1 MAQAVQEVVAVA
13 VAYAPILTM
22 AYEHG
27 KQARCVVLQ
36 QDEVPPA
43 AAARYALVSGLLR
56 APHRAM
62 DELEAE
68 AFVAQP
74 AAITYLHFS

>member
-1 MAQAVQEVVAVA
+1 MQEEVAVA
-13 VAYAPILTM
+13 EAYALTLMM

-36 QDEVPPA
+36 QDEEPPA
-43 AAARYALVSGLLR
+43 AAARYAPVSGLLR
-56 APHRAM
+56 VLHRAM
-62 DELEAE
+62 DELEPE

-74 AAITYLHFS
+74 AAITYPRFS